1 MGRVIEITGV
11 AKDVPWDDVMTY
23 LRDSSPEMLRM
34 VRFGVFSDGANSQ
47 HHRFFAEFRNTV
59 CACQAVECTIPMDSI
74 LFTTGSPHVSIS
86 RVGWIR
92 ADDGTISMSDE
103 TKTMEGTW
111 YSFDDIDAHE
121 TRAKVLDHTITA
133 ARDDVKVI
141 EIKGFAF
148 NVRTALLK
156 EYLGT
161 RCHGLVG
168 LGRLSVNK
176 TYCRFFADF
185 RDVGD
190 ARRAIER
197 LDGCRLGLGLA
208 YMGDKENPSLDRT
221 LRCEMSPEA
230 NDQSSEM
237 NKLAKWEKHT
247 GLTPEKISA
256 SVTRQLL
263 ERDGKDPN
271 HPSAIA
277 ARSGAMMPPSGDNR
291 SKAFKSIYLGLN
303 VQFIAEAG
311 EVGIARLLQENG
323 VSLIRDIKIPTISR
337 QCAGYAFAKIPV
349 SDADR
354 LISMGQLSLPGPW
367 SGNVLG
373 VKSAMKE
380 F

>member
-92 ADDGTISMSDE
+92 ADDGTVSMSDE

-111 YSFDDIDAHE
+111 YSVDDIDAHE

-141 EIKGFAF
+141 EIKGFTF
-148 NVRTALLK
+148 NVRAVLLK
-156 EYLGT
+156 DYLGT
-161 RCHGLVG
+161 RCHGFVG

-176 TYCRFFADF
+176 TYCRYFADF

-221 LRCEMSPEA
+221 LRCEMSP
-230 NDQSSEM
+230 QR
-237 NKLAKWEKHT
+237 
-247 GLTPEKISA
+247 LTI
-256 SVTRQLL
+256 R
-263 ERDGKDPN
+263 
-271 HPSAIA
+271 
-277 ARSGAMMPPSGDNR
+277 ARR
-291 SKAFKSIYLGLN
+291 
-303 VQFIAEAG
+303 
-311 EVGIARLLQENG
+311 
-323 VSLIRDIKIPTISR
+323 
-337 QCAGYAFAKIPV
+337 
-349 SDADR
+349 
-354 LISMGQLSLPGPW
+354 
-367 SGNVLG
+367 
-373 VKSAMKE
+373 
-380 F
+380 